1 MKKLVILLF
10 SIMAPSLWAEENLP
24 KGNESKTRDGTERK
38 AEIKEKTPVPDI
50 ESSEIIKVDQGKAF
64 PRDI

>member
-10 SIMAPSLWAEENLP
+10 NIMAPSLWAEENLT
-24 KGNESKTRDGTERK
+24 KGNESEARDRTEKK